1 MKNSQTRT
9 NQFGY
14 NAAQSASG
22 PSSDSPLYSTLNGKT
37 GPPSRSGTPSTL
49 LQPYGGETI
58 YDSLAK
64 GKGKQD
70 DFLTLDMGPPV
81 TSFGGGGGNQ
91 SYEQMQMLQQE
102 DQSDTYYQ
110 SRSTA
115 ITQIESTIQE
125 LGGIFSQLA
134 TMVSMQADQ
143 VQRIDQDT
151 FDVATNVEGAQRELL
166 RYYASISSN
175 RWLMLKVMGVLIIFF
190 LIFVLVS

>member
-1 MKNSQTRT
+1 M
-9 NQFGY
+9 
-14 NAAQSASG
+14 
-22 PSSDSPLYSTLNGKT
+22 
-37 GPPSRSGTPSTL
+37 
-49 LQPYGGETI
+49 
-58 YDSLAK
+58 
-64 GKGKQD
+64 
-70 DFLTLDMGPPV
+70 
-81 TSFGGGGGNQ
+81 TSFGGGGGG
-91 SYEQMQMLQQE
+91 SYEQMQLLQSE
-102 DQSDTYYQ
+102 DQSDSYYQ
-110 SRSTA
+110 SRGTA

-151 FDVATNVEGAQRELL
+151 FDVVNNVEGAQRELL